1 MYMNNIHVKLYS
13 VDVYVHVYV
22 NVFVYVFVF
31 LNVFL
36 MHVYVMYGQTRHK

>member
-1 MYMNNIHVKLYS
+1 MNNIHVKLYS